1 MKYSIITLIWA
12 SIFLTGCTEVFE
24 SDISKEKVILLSP
37 HDELVTSASNQV
49 FWWEPVEYADRYQ
62 FQLVI
67 PDFMQVQRLISDTII
82 TTTKI
87 SFSLYSG
94 QYQWR
99 VKAINSAYYSDYST
113 NSLTI
118 DSTYDLSGQAVILI
132 KPLNLDTFNYLEVNF
147 TWNQIFNATNYYIR
161 FEKDQ
166 EVLVDSILDQTTYH
180 YIMDGKQGAYS
191 WRVRALNDI
200 SATPFSFSSF
210 YLDTISPL
218 VPIPLTPMNDSTY
231 TDSVIYFN
239 WIRDTSG
246 GSRVFDSLYLYYET
260 SGNLFMKYLCERNY
274 LSATFQTGKYYWTV
288 RSFDRAGNKSGFSLL
303 RSFVIS
309 H

>member
-1 MKYSIITLIWA
+1 
-12 SIFLTGCTEVFE
+12 
-24 SDISKEKVILLSP
+24 
-37 HDELVTSASNQV
+37 
-49 FWWEPVEYADRYQ
+49 
-62 FQLVI
+62 
-67 PDFMQVQRLISDTII
+67 
-82 TTTKI
+82 
-87 SFSLYSG
+87 
-94 QYQWR
+94 
-99 VKAINSAYYSDYST
+99 
-113 NSLTI
+113 
-118 DSTYDLSGQAVILI
+118 
-132 KPLNLDTFNYLEVNF
+132 
-147 TWNQIFNATNYYIR
+147 
-161 FEKDQ
+161 
-166 EVLVDSILDQTTYH
+166 
-180 YIMDGKQGAYS
+180 MDGKQGAYS